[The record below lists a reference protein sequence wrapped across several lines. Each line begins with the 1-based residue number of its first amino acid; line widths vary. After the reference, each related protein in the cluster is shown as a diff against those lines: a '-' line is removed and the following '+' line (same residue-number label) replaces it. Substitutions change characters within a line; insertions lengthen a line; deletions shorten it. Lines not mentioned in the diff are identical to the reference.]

1 LLKTKNENMLTIT
14 IITVAYNSE
23 KTIRDTLRSI
33 RNQTYPHIEHIVVDG
48 GSKDNTLSIV
58 AGFNHIKTVVSE
70 PDYGIY
76 DAMNKGLSMATG
88 DVIGFLNSDD
98 VYADDMVLERVA
110 NVFEMRRVDSLYSD
124 LEFFKDD
131 VNDVIRVWNAGLIKR
146 QRFLFGWMPPHPTF
160 FVKKEVYNQFGGFDI
175 NFRHSADYELMLRF
189 LYRHGISSHYLQGI
203 SVKMRAGGSSNASF
217 KNRWQAN
224 QEDQFAWRKNALKPH
239 FFTTFLKPLV
249 KLEQFKFL
257 YRQLR
262 LFKQRVRGTY
272 AYTPNPMLGEQFG
285 SVAELTPLST

>member
-1 LLKTKNENMLTIT
+1 MTKMLTIT
-14 IITVAYNSE
+14 IITVSYNSE
-23 KTIRDTLRSI
+23 KTIYDTLKSI
-33 RNQTYPHIEHIVVDG
+33 SQQTHPYIEHIVVDG

-58 AGFNHIKTVVSE
+58 KSFSHIKTVVSE

-110 NVFEMRRVDSLYSD
+110 NVFEMRHVDSLYSD

-131 VNDVIRVWNAGLIKR
+131 VNDVTRVWNAGLIKR

-160 FVKKEVYNQFGGFDI
+160 FVKKEVYQKFGDFDI

-189 LYRHGISSHYLQGI
+189 LYRHGISAHYLQGI
-203 SVKMRAGGSSNASF
+203 SVKMRVGGSSNASF

-224 QEDQFAWRKNALKPH
+224 KEDQFAWRKNALQPL
-239 FFTTFLKPLV
+239 FFTTFLKPFV
-249 KLEQFKFL
+249 KLEQFKL
-257 YRQLR
+257 MYRQLR
-262 LFKQRVRGTY
+262 IFKQSLRRSYT
-272 AYTPNPMLGEQFG
+272 YTPTQMLGEQYN
-285 SVAELTPLST
+285 SVAEITPLSM